1 MKLLNSLGPNPR
13 LVRMFMM
20 EKGIEIPTEEIDLLG
35 MENRQPAYL
44 EKNPSGTLPAL
55 ELDDGTV
62 IGETV
67 AICEYLEEL
76 NPTPALIGSN
86 AAERAQARSW
96 QRRVELYVTENAANG
111 FRYAEGMQLFENRM
125 RCLPEAA
132 AGLKAKAQDGL
143 KMIDA
148 QLAGKE
154 FLCGDRLTLA
164 DIILYCGIDFTASVG
179 QPRDPALKNVNAWF
193 ERMDARPSA
202 AATLQP
208 NWQELGMRV

>member
-1 MKLLNSLGPNPR
+1 MKLLNSLSPNPR

>member
-35 MENRQPAYL
+35 IENRQPAYL